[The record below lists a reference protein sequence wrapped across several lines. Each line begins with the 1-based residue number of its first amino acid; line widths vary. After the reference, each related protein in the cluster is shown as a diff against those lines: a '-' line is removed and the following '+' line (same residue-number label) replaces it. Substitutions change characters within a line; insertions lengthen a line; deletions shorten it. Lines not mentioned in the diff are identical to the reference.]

1 MLRDYASITLFAMYR
16 DTIDDPRDK
25 EDALRAFIKSS
36 LPSYYEPRKIIFL
49 INQSLPMTS
58 HGLKN

>member
-36 LPSYYEPRKIIFL
+36 LPSYYEPRKIVFL
-49 INQSLPMTS
+49 IKSYLFLS
-58 HGLKN
+58 S